1 MIARATSATV
11 ADVPEFAI
19 EMYVPG
25 GRPRSVAHWADV
37 LRREAQRRDR
47 DGAPIR
53 LVRWVVVP
61 ADETGLLICESDS
74 LDTVRDAADQA
85 GLDFERV
92 IEAVTGDGPSTGEVT
107 EVAK

>member
-1 MIARATSATV
+1 M
-11 ADVPEFAI
+11 PEFAI

-37 LRREAQRRDR
+37 LRRHAGAV
-47 DGAPIR
+47 GAPLR

-61 ADETGLLICESDS
+61 ADETGLLICEADS
-74 LDTVRDAADQA
+74 AASVREVADRA

-92 IEAVTGDGPSTGEVT
+92 IEAVTGDGPTNGEIT
-107 EVAK
+107 EVAG